1 MIKLMSV
8 AAAAATL
15 VLVASNPASAAQPS
29 TSGDSYSVPIS
40 IKGLS
45 LSTSEGQ
52 RDFLRRANAASL
64 RACGQSLGRGAA
76 DEAANRECRE
86 AFSAAAV
93 AEANRSAPRVEVASN
108 ARP

>member
-1 MIKLMSV
+1 MIKLISV
-8 AAAAATL
+8 AAAAATSIL
-15 VLVASNPASAAQPS
+15 IASVPASAAQPS
-29 TSGDSYSVPIS
+29 TRGHSYSVPVS

-52 RDFLRRANAASL
+52 RTFLRRAHAASL

-93 AEANRSAPRVEVASN
+93 AEANRSAPRLEVASN